1 MVRSAMEV
9 RIVASCGMA
18 WGARTQRYCVGYG
31 VSSMWPCVLCV
42 VLCQV
47 KGGGR
52 CAITVLRVHGPRRPL
67 PAAHK
72 TPAAMDAVVCPVVA
86 GRAACGNATIRIC
99 AALVGVSDY
108 KDDADQVQKSARQRH
123 CLVMAS
129 PAPDPSTA
137 KPSER
142 MARRGAGS
150 LSEQHH
156 I

>member
-1 MVRSAMEV
+1 MTTN
-9 RIVASCGMA
+9 VARLKWWGGS
-18 WGARTQRYCVGYG
+18 GARGGRVEWWGG
-31 VSSMWPCVLCV
+31 MRRGWRLEW
-42 VLCQV
+42 
-47 KGGGR
+47 GGR